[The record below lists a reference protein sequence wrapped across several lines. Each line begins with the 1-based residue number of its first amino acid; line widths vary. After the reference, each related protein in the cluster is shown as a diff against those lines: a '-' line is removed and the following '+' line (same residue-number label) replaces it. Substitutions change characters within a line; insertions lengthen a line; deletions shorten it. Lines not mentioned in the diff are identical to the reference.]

1 MKSVQRT
8 GVIRDY
14 DMHSPSVRIGYG
26 VILLLCVLMVIL
38 AG

>member
-26 VILLLCVLMVIL
+26 VILLLCVLI
-38 AG
+38 